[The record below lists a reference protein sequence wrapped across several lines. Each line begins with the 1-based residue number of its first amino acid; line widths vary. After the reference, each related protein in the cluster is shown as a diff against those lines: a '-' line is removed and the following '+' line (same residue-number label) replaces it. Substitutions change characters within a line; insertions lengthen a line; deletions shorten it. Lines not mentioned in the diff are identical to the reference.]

1 MFAKSYFRYAGP
13 PNGSLADL
21 RMRQRLMQ
29 EFEANLRLK
38 ASLYYTH
45 GSGDDDLVILH
56 PVGWEEVLQNVKE
69 IYVIPPLQG
78 GKLHVNIGDSYEKL
92 TRSYLYQPNSS
103 SYCAGLVNQTA
114 I

>member
-1 MFAKSYFRYAGP
+1 
-13 PNGSLADL
+13 
-21 RMRQRLMQ
+21 MQ
-29 EFEANLRLK
+29 EFETNLRLK

-69 IYVIPPLQG
+69 IYVIPPSQG
-78 GKLHVNIGDSYEKL
+78 GKLHVDIADSYEKL
-92 TRSYLYQPNSS
+92 TRSHLYQPNSS
-103 SYCAGLVNQTA
+103 SYCAGFVNQTA